1 MNEKE
6 FWDFLLDLQ
15 RPGKARMVM
24 GSIRFGENDG
34 MFYQKL
40 Y

>member
-6 FWDFLLDLQ
+6 FRDFLLDLQ
-15 RPGKARMVM
+15 RPGKARIVK
-24 GSIRFGENDG
+24 GNIRFGENDG
-34 MFYQKL
+34 MFYEKL